1 MVRNFITAVLGALF
15 IAAIISAISA
25 DAQNR
30 PGIQPE
36 GTMVPGHCVQVGSSS
51 LRVQDAGAPC
61 LTTASP
67 PQALAIGATVTGAT
81 PGMCLTIDVNGKLA
95 QTSCLTVQ

>member
-1 MVRNFITAVLGALF
+1 MSNVINLLFALF
-15 IAAIISAISA
+15 AVAAVSALSA

-30 PGIQPE
+30 PGVQPE
-36 GTMVPGHCVQVGSSS
+36 GTMTQGHCLQVGSSA

-61 LTTASP
+61 MTTATT
-67 PQALAIGATVTGAT
+67 QAPLAIGSTVTGAT
-81 PGMCLTIDVNGKLA
+81 PGMCLTVDANGKLA